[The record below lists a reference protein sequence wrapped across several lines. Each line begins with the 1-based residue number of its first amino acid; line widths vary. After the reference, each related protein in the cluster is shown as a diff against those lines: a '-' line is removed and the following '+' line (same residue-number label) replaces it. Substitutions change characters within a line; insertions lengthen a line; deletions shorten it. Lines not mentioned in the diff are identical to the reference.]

1 MIVQQLIL
9 LNWDHRSLIK
19 HNDALLSLILYFTYI
34 RFSDILTIISTFF
47 SFKYYLL
54 EQYFNIYLVKV
65 FSWTDFVP
73 LWRQVTSSGV
83 GVKSQK
89 LLVRIVIA
97 INHSSIL
104 KYSIAYTAV
113 WFFLWFNLVF
123 LASTQGQPRELEL
136 NKQWM
141 ELDTAWNK
149 ACSEKFQDLLLY
161 FWNH

>member
-1 MIVQQLIL
+1 MIVFYLHIINVERLWMTQGNPGIFGIIWYGIL
-9 LNWDHRSLIK
+9 QRMGVIWR
-19 HNDALLSLILYFTYI
+19 ILMMQH
-34 RFSDILTIISTFF
+34 FSI
-47 SFKYYLL
+47 
-54 EQYFNIYLVKV
+54 NLVKV

-141 ELDTAWNK
+141 ELDSA
-149 ACSEKFQDLLLY
+149 
-161 FWNH
+161 